1 MGCRRRGICREAF
14 LEISCGGSTR
24 IEFGSKQDK
33 IDKRIQNDNGRQ
45 ARVLPAGF
53 YVYLTQLWS
62 KTSPRVYYF
71 GHLLLKDD

>member
-1 MGCRRRGICREAF
+1 M
-14 LEISCGGSTR
+14 
-24 IEFGSKQDK
+24 
-33 IDKRIQNDNGRQ
+33 DKRIQNDNGRQ

-71 GHLLLKDD
+71 EYLLLKDD